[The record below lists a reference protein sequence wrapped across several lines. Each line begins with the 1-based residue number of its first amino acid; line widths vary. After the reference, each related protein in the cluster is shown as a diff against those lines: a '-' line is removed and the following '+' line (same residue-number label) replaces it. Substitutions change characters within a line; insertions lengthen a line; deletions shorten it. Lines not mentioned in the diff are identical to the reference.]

1 MQTGRVRYAY
11 FFACACGVVW
21 MSSGCHRAATPGT
34 LEGEVIYNGSPV
46 DGGILSLLPDESGGH
61 EAGAYIKNGRF
72 HVSAAETEL
81 MPGRYRVEIRWAKPT
96 GEKVEE
102 PTYGQ
107 SPDIVEQVIPSQFND
122 ESVLWLDVVDGRNSV
137 LFWLGD

>member
-1 MQTGRVRYAY
+1 MQDERMRYAR
-11 FFACACGVVW
+11 FFTCVWSVVW
-21 MSSGCHRAATPGT
+21 ILSGCRPASTPVT
-34 LEGEVIYNGSPV
+34 LEGEVVYNGMPV
-46 DGGILSLLPDESGGH
+46 DGGILCLLPDESGGH
-61 EAGAYIKNGRF
+61 EAGAYIKNGQF
-72 HVSAAETEL
+72 QVYAETEL
-81 MPGRYRVEIRWAKPT
+81 RPGRYRVEIRWAKPT